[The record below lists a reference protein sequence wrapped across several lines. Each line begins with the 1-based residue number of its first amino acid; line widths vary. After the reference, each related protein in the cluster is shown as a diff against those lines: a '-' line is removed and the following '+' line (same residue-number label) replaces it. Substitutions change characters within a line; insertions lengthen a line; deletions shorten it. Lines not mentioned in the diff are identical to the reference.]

1 MAITNTLPQIW
12 SARILAK
19 LEKNLVFAQP
29 GVVNRDYEGDIRQDG
44 DRVHIHSFNDL
55 TIGSYVKNSTTISYE
70 QLTDTRVTLL
80 IDQAKYFAF
89 KVDDVDTAQMR
100 PELIDAAA
108 DRAAYQLAED
118 ADSYVAG
125 LYSGAS
131 TSSPDN
137 TIETSQFT
145 ASNVYQ
151 KLVDLSVLM
160 DQVNL
165 PAEGRFVIVPP
176 WVKGLLLQNST
187 FVTASKPDAVLN
199 GQIGQIAGLNVLVS
213 NNVKTTGSAPVV
225 SHMMAGHPSALAY
238 AEQITNVEGLRLEGS
253 FADAIR
259 GPRGL
264 PGRRVWCS
272 GCPRPAP
279 VARTHGSAA
288 PGPGS

>member
-1 MAITNTLPQIW
+1 MLPQIW

-29 GVVNRDYEGDIRQDG
+29 GVVNRDYEGDIRADG

-55 TIGSYVKNSTTISYE
+55 TIGSYTKNSTTITYE

-80 IDQAKYFAF
+80 VDQARYFSF
-89 KVDDVDTAQMR
+89 KIDDIDAAQMR
-100 PELIDAAA
+100 PKLIDAAA

-118 ADSYVAG
+118 SDSYIAG

-137 TIETSQFT
+137 TVETSQFT
-145 ASNVYQ
+145 ATNVYQ

-165 PAEGRFVIVPP
+165 PSEGRFVVVPP

-199 GQIGQIAGLNVLVS
+199 GQIAGLNILVS
-213 NNVKTTGSAPVV
+213 NNVKTTGTSPVV

-238 AEQITNVEGLRLEGS
+238 AEQIVNLEGLRLEGS
-253 FADAIR
+253 FADAV
-259 GPRGL
+259 RGL
-264 PGRRVWCS
+264 HLYGARVLD
-272 GCPRPAP
+272 G
-279 VARTHGSAA
+279 ARLFDLQAN
-288 PGPGS
+288 P

>member
-1 MAITNTLPQIW
+1 MLPSIW

-19 LEKNLVFAQP
+19 LEKSLVFAQP
-29 GVVNRDYEGDIRQDG
+29 GVVNRDYEGDIRADG

-55 TIGSYVKNSTTISYE
+55 TVAAYTKNSTTISYE

-89 KVDDVDTAQMR
+89 KVDDIDTAQMR
-100 PELIDAAA
+100 PKLIDAAA

-118 ADSYVAG
+118 ADSYIAG

-131 TSSPDN
+131 TSNPDN

-145 ASNVYQ
+145 ATNVYQ

-165 PAEGRFVIVPP
+165 PGEARFVVVPP

-187 FVTASKPDAVLN
+187 FVTASNPDAVLN
-199 GQIGQIAGLNVLVS
+199 GQIGEIAGLRILVS

-225 SHMMAGHPSALAY
+225 SYMMAGHPSALAY
-238 AEQITNVEGLRLEGS
+238 AEQIVNVEGLRLEGS
-253 FADAIR
+253 FADAV
-259 GPRGL
+259 RGL
-264 PGRRVWCS
+264 HLYGAKVLD
-272 GCPRPAP
+272 G
-279 VARTHGSAA
+279 ARLFDLQAN
-288 PGPGS
+288 P

>member
-1 MAITNTLPQIW
+1 MLPQIW

-19 LEKNLVFAQP
+19 LEKALIFAQP
-29 GVVNRDYEGDIRQDG
+29 GVVNRDYEGDIRADG

-55 TIGSYVKNSTTISYE
+55 TVAAYTKNSTTISYE

-89 KVDDVDTAQMR
+89 KVDDIDTAQMR
-100 PELIDAAA
+100 PELIDAAS

-131 TSSPDN
+131 TSNPDN

-145 ASNVYQ
+145 STNVYQ
-151 KLVDLSVLM
+151 KFVDLSVLM

-165 PAEGRFVIVPP
+165 PAEGRYVVVPP

-187 FVTASKPDAVLN
+187 FVTAAQPSAVLN
-199 GQIGQIAGLNVLVS
+199 GSIGQIAGLNILVS

-238 AEQITNVEGLRLEGS
+238 AEQIVNVEGLRLEGS
-253 FADAIR
+253 FADAV
-259 GPRGL
+259 RGL
-264 PGRRVWCS
+264 HLYGAKVLD
-272 GCPRPAP
+272 G
-279 VARTHGSAA
+279 ARLFDLEAN
-288 PGPGS
+288 P

>member
-1 MAITNTLPQIW
+1 MAITNMLPSIW

-29 GVVNRDYEGDIRQDG
+29 GVVNRDYEGDIRADG

-55 TIGSYVKNSTTISYE
+55 TVSSYIKNSTTISYE

-80 IDQAKYFAF
+80 IDQSKYFAF
-89 KVDDVDTAQMR
+89 KVDDIDTAQMR
-100 PELIDAAA
+100 PEIIDAAA
-108 DRAAYQLAED
+108 DRASYQLAED
-118 ADSYVAG
+118 ADSYIAG

-131 TSSPDN
+131 TSNPDN

-145 ASNVYQ
+145 STNVYQ
-151 KLVDLSVLM
+151 KFVDLSVLM

-165 PAEGRFVIVPP
+165 PSEGRYVVVPP

-213 NNVKTTGSAPVV
+213 NSVKTTGSSPVV
-225 SHMMAGHPSALAY
+225 SHCMAGHPSALAY
-238 AEQITNVEGLRLEGS
+238 AEQITNLEGLRLEGS
-253 FADAIR
+253 FADAV
-259 GPRGL
+259 RGL
-264 PGRRVWCS
+264 HLYGAKVLD
-272 GCPRPAP
+272 G
-279 VARTHGSAA
+279 ARLFDLQAN
-288 PGPGS
+288 P

>member
-1 MAITNTLPQIW
+1 MLPQIW

-29 GVVNRDYEGDIRQDG
+29 GVVNRDYEGDIRADG
-44 DRVHIHSFNDL
+44 DRVFIHSFSDL
-55 TIGSYVKNSTTISYE
+55 TVSTYTKNSTTISYE
-70 QLTDTRVTLL
+70 QLTDSRVTLL
-80 IDQAKYFAF
+80 IDQSKYFAF
-89 KVDDVDTAQMR
+89 AVDDVDSAQMR
-100 PELIDAAA
+100 PELIDAAS
-108 DRAAYQLAED
+108 DRAAYQLAEV

-145 ASNVYQ
+145 ATNVYQ
-151 KLVDLSVLM
+151 KFVDLSVLM

-165 PAEGRFVIVPP
+165 PAEGRYVVVPP

-187 FVTASKPDAVLN
+187 FVTAAQPSAVLN
-199 GQIGQIAGLNVLVS
+199 GSIGQIAGLNILVS

-238 AEQITNVEGLRLEGS
+238 AEQIVNVEGLRLEGS
-253 FADAIR
+253 FADAV
-259 GPRGL
+259 RGL
-264 PGRRVWCS
+264 HLYGGKVLD
-272 GCPRPAP
+272 G
-279 VARTHGSAA
+279 ARLFDLQAN
-288 PGPGS
+288 P

>member
-1 MAITNTLPQIW
+1 MAITNMLPQIW

-29 GVVNRDYEGDIRQDG
+29 GVVNRDFEGDIRADG

-55 TIGSYVKNSTTISYE
+55 TVSSYTKNSTTISYE

-80 IDQAKYFAF
+80 IDQSKYFAF
-89 KVDDVDTAQMR
+89 KVDDIDAAQMR
-100 PELIDAAA
+100 PKIIDAAS

-118 ADSYVAG
+118 ADSYVAS

-137 TIETSQFT
+137 TVETTQFT
-145 ASNVYQ
+145 ASNVYG
-151 KLVDLSVLM
+151 KFVDLAVLM

-165 PAEGRFVIVPP
+165 PAEQRFVIVPP
-176 WVKGLLLQNST
+176 WIKGLLLQNST

-199 GQIGQIAGLNVLVS
+199 GEIGQIAGLRILVS
-213 NNVKTTGSAPVV
+213 NNVKVTGSSPVV

-238 AEQITNVEGLRLEGS
+238 AEQIVNLEGLRLEGS
-253 FADAIR
+253 FADAV
-259 GPRGL
+259 RGL
-264 PGRRVWCS
+264 HLYGAKVLD
-272 GCPRPAP
+272 G
-279 VARTHGSAA
+279 ARLFDLQAN
-288 PGPGS
+288 P

>member
-1 MAITNTLPQIW
+1 MAITNMLPSIW

-29 GVVNRDYEGDIRQDG
+29 GVVNRDYEGDIRADG

-55 TIGSYVKNSTTISYE
+55 TIGSYTKNSTTITYE

-89 KVDDVDTAQMR
+89 KVDDIDTAQMR
-100 PELIDAAA
+100 PELIDAAS

-118 ADSYVAG
+118 ADSYVAS

-131 TSSPDN
+131 TSAPDN

-145 ASNVYQ
+145 STNVYQ
-151 KLVDLSVLM
+151 KFVDLSVLM

-165 PAEGRFVIVPP
+165 PAEGRYVVVPP

-187 FVTASKPDAVLN
+187 FVTAAQPSAVLN
-199 GQIGQIAGLNVLVS
+199 GSIGQIAGLNILVS
-213 NNVKTTGSAPVV
+213 NNVKTTGTSPVV

-238 AEQITNVEGLRLEGS
+238 AEQVTNLEGLRLEGS
-253 FADAIR
+253 FADAV
-259 GPRGL
+259 RGL
-264 PGRRVWCS
+264 HLYGAKVLD
-272 GCPRPAP
+272 G
-279 VARTHGSAA
+279 ARLFDLQAN
-288 PGPGS
+288 P

>member
-1 MAITNTLPQIW
+1 MAITNMLPQIW

-29 GVVNRDYEGDIRQDG
+29 RVVNRDYEGDIRADG

-55 TIGSYVKNSTTISYE
+55 TVAAYTKNSTTITYE
-70 QLTDTRVTLL
+70 QLTDTRVTL
-80 IDQAKYFAF
+80 
-89 KVDDVDTAQMR
+89 
-100 PELIDAAA
+100 LIDAAA

-118 ADSYVAG
+118 ADSYVAS

-131 TSSPDN
+131 TSAPDN

-145 ASNVYQ
+145 STNVYQ
-151 KLVDLSVLM
+151 KFVDLSVLM

-165 PAEGRFVIVPP
+165 PAGGRFVIVPP

-199 GQIGQIAGLNVLVS
+199 GQIGQIAGLNILVS
-213 NNVKTTGSAPVV
+213 NNVKTTGTSPVV

-238 AEQITNVEGLRLEGS
+238 AEQIVNLEGLRLEGS
-253 FADAIR
+253 FADAV
-259 GPRGL
+259 RGL
-264 PGRRVWCS
+264 HLYGAKVLD
-272 GCPRPAP
+272 G
-279 VARTHGSAA
+279 ARLFDLQAN
-288 PGPGS
+288 P

>member
-1 MAITNTLPQIW
+1 MAITNMLPSIW

-29 GVVNRDYEGDIRQDG
+29 GVVSRDYEGDIRADG

-55 TIGSYVKNSTTISYE
+55 TVSSYTKNSTTISYE
-70 QLTDTRVTLL
+70 NLTDTRVTLL

-89 KVDDVDTAQMR
+89 KVDDIDTAQMR
-100 PELIDAAA
+100 PEIVDAAA
-108 DRAAYQLAED
+108 DRASYQLAED
-118 ADSYVAG
+118 ADAYVAS

-145 ASNVYQ
+145 ASNVYG
-151 KLVDLSVLM
+151 KFVDLAVLM

-165 PAEGRFVIVPP
+165 PQGGRFVVVPP

-199 GQIGQIAGLNVLVS
+199 GQIGEIAGLRILVS
-213 NNVKTTGSAPVV
+213 NNVKTTGSSPVV
-225 SHMMAGHPSALAY
+225 SHMMAGHPSAIAY
-238 AEQITNVEGLRLEGS
+238 SEQIVNVEGLRLEGS
-253 FADAIR
+253 FADAV
-259 GPRGL
+259 RGL
-264 PGRRVWCS
+264 HLYGSKVLD
-272 GCPRPAP
+272 PARLFDLQANP
-279 VARTHGSAA
+279 
-288 PGPGS
+288 